1 VCGFLT
7 LFIIGGVYG
16 AETLGVFNQ
25 VYAFY
30 IVFSQFAAFGVHLS
44 LVKHLAEY
52 DSDEPLRQVIFSAG
66 MSLSFFLSL
75 FFALLLWLAKPWIGE
90 FYSYQVAYG
99 VGIVSVGI
107 FFFSLNKS
115 LLFSLNGMSFFREFA
130 FYQSMRFLLMLCVLA
145 FLILFKIEE
154 RSVPIIFPVAEGV
167 LFLGLLYF
175 CRCNFLFKKSTLPDL
190 MKWGRL
196 HFFFG
201 FKSLGGHILLL
212 MNTRIDVLFLGFF
225 MNDEVVGVYSMAAIL
240 AEATCQ
246 LPTVFRT
253 VYTPKLVRFLAERN
267 VGELLNLIRKSKLLL
282 WGAMTFISALGYL
295 FVDLIL
301 PLLTG
306 KVEYRE
312 AALLFVILMIG
323 IIVASGYM
331 PFSLILVNAG
341 YPGMQSLMILMVV
354 LINVVGNS
362 FLVPSY
368 GAVGAAFATSFANIC
383 SVALLKIFSK
393 HLLGFRM

>member
-1 VCGFLT
+1 
-7 LFIIGGVYG
+7 
-16 AETLGVFNQ
+16 
-25 VYAFY
+25 
-30 IVFSQFAAFGVHLS
+30 
-44 LVKHLAEY
+44 
-52 DSDEPLRQVIFSAG
+52 
-66 MSLSFFLSL
+66 
-75 FFALLLWLAKPWIGE
+75 
-90 FYSYQVAYG
+90 
-99 VGIVSVGI
+99 
-107 FFFSLNKS
+107 
-115 LLFSLNGMSFFREFA
+115 
-130 FYQSMRFLLMLCVLA
+130 
-145 FLILFKIEE
+145 
-154 RSVPIIFPVAEGV
+154 
-167 LFLGLLYF
+167 
-175 CRCNFLFKKSTLPDL
+175 
-190 MKWGRL
+190 
-196 HFFFG
+196 
-201 FKSLGGHILLL
+201 
-212 MNTRIDVLFLGFF
+212 
-225 MNDEVVGVYSMAAIL
+225 
-240 AEATCQ
+240 
-246 LPTVFRT
+246 
-253 VYTPKLVRFLAERN
+253 
-267 VGELLNLIRKSKLLL
+267 LIRKSKLLL